1 MLRRPP
7 RSTRTDTLF
16 PYTTLFR
23 SEVSLSF
30 EDGFALRFIFDGAIG
45 ALVLPDGQGEL
56 VIADSATDGLWE
68 STCFEA
74 FLTEE
79 GEPDYTEFNYSP
91 DGRWACYQFDDY
103 RSLLRTA
110 DLASS
115 EARRLGKECVR
126 TVRSRWLPS
135 NSKKNKIT

>member
-1 MLRRPP
+1 MIRRPP

-23 SEVSLSF
+23 S
-30 EDGFALRFIFDGAIG
+30 
-45 ALVLPDGQGEL
+45 PDGEGEL

-79 GEPDYTEFNYSP
+79 GQPDYTEFNYSP

-103 RSLLRTA
+103 RSLLRS
-110 DLASS
+110 DELAPWAMVAERGEQSYALRIEPGIFPDIGAKLALS
-115 EARRLGKECVR
+115 EIGRASWRESGCQYGEIPV
-126 TVRSRWLPS
+126 VA
-135 NSKKNKIT
+135 

>member
-1 MLRRPP
+1 MIRRPP

-23 SEVSLSF
+23 S
-30 EDGFALRFIFDGAIG
+30 
-45 ALVLPDGQGEL
+45 PDGEGEL

-79 GEPDYTEFNYSP
+79 GEPDYTEFNYGP

-103 RSLLRTA
+103 RSLLRSA
-110 DLASS
+110 ALAPWEMVAERGEQSIALRVEHGFLCAAESRVGTTCVSS
-115 EARRLGKECVR
+115 CITIRAMFY
-126 TVRSRWLPS
+126 
-135 NSKKNKIT
+135 KKTN